1 LIIPESWQEMEMTNE
16 ELVKKVKGLMM
27 TDADLDFL
35 LVLRK
40 KDLEKLVACIR
51 GRLDQVSEKRKRPN
65 MK

>member
-1 LIIPESWQEMEMTNE
+1 MDMTHD
-16 ELVKKVKGLMM
+16 ELVKKVEELLN

-35 LVLRK
+35 LISRK

-51 GRLDQVSEKRKRPN
+51 GRIDQASEKRTN